1 LLSLADIFLMDLY
14 LSGAIVLL
22 PVAYLGYILN
32 KRFVW
37 KKN

>member
-1 LLSLADIFLMDLY
+1 